1 MYERKF
7 KMFRNLCI
15 VVISVITLI
24 AIIISSNKK
33 KNEVINVGFS
43 AQLTGRQAELGVQER
58 NGAQLAIEKA
68 NNDGGI
74 NGHMLS
80 LIIHDDLGIPQE
92 AQNADKE
99 LIREGV
105 VAIIGHATTAQTLAG
120 IAEANKAKVIM
131 MGPTVSTP
139 KLSGI
144 DDYFFRIH
152 PSFEKSS
159 QNFAKY
165 IFEIKGIKHI
175 AVIFDKDNLA
185 YSQTY
190 SDIFSDKFKALGGE
204 VTNLLDFSSVAQPD
218 FSKFISELQKSKTEG
233 VLIVASDMDTA
244 LIAQRA
250 RLMNWSNPM
259 FSSPWA
265 QTKTLIDKGGQAV
278 EGMIIEQAYDLEND
292 SENFVEFKSKYR
304 ARFGN
309 DPSFGAAYSYEST
322 MVLIEAIKKSYGTN
336 VSLKDALL
344 EIHDFKGLTDN
355 LSFDKFGDVQRNSYL
370 SSIKNGKF
378 IRIAKLNTVESGG
391 E

>member
-80 LIIHDDLGIPQE
+80 LIVHDDLGIPQE

-120 IAEANKAKVIM
+120 IAEANNAKVIM

-218 FSKFISELQKSKTEG
+218 FSKFISELQKSKAGG

>member
-1 MYERKF
+1 MYESKF

-33 KNEVINVGFS
+33 KNEIINIGFS

-58 NGAQLAIEKA
+58 NGSQLAIEKA

-80 LIIHDDLGIPQE
+80 LIVHDDLGISQE

-218 FSKFISELQKSKTEG
+218 FSKFISELQKSKAEG

-265 QTKTLIDKGGQAV
+265 QTKTLIDKGGRAV

>member
-1 MYERKF
+1 MYERKL

>member
-7 KMFRNLCI
+7 KIFRNLCI

-24 AIIISSNKK
+24 AIIIFSNKK

-43 AQLTGRQAELGVQER
+43 VQLTGRQAELGVQER

-80 LIIHDDLGIPQE
+80 LIVHDDLGIPQE

-120 IAEANKAKVIM
+120 IDEANKAKVIM

-165 IFEIKGIKHI
+165 IFEKKGIKHI

-204 VTNLLDFSSVAQPD
+204 VTDILDFSSVAQPD
-218 FSKFISELQKSKTEG
+218 FSKFISELQKSKAEG

-304 ARFGN
+304 VRFGN

-336 VSLKDALL
+336 LSLKDTLL

>member
-1 MYERKF
+1 M
-7 KMFRNLCI
+7 
-15 VVISVITLI
+15 
-24 AIIISSNKK
+24 IIFL
-33 KNEVINVGFS
+33 EF
-43 AQLTGRQAELGVQER
+43 
-58 NGAQLAIEKA
+58 
-68 NNDGGI
+68 
-74 NGHMLS
+74 
-80 LIIHDDLGIPQE
+80 IHHL
-92 AQNADKE
+92 K
-99 LIREGV
+99 
-105 VAIIGHATTAQTLAG
+105 
-120 IAEANKAKVIM
+120 
-131 MGPTVSTP
+131 
-139 KLSGI
+139 
-144 DDYFFRIH
+144 
-152 PSFEKSS
+152 KSS

-218 FSKFISELQKSKTEG
+218 FSKFISELQKSKAEG

-265 QTKTLIDKGGQAV
+265 QTKTLIDKGGRAV

>member
-15 VVISVITLI
+15 VAISVITLI

-43 AQLTGRQAELGVQER
+43 VQLTGRQAELGVQER

-80 LIIHDDLGIPQE
+80 LIVHDDLGIPQE

-165 IFEIKGIKHI
+165 IFEKEGIKHI

-190 SDIFSDKFKALGGE
+190 SDIFSDKFKSLGGE
-204 VTNLLDFSSVAQPD
+204 VTNILDFSSVAQPD
-218 FSKFISELQKSKTEG
+218 FSKFISELQKSKAEG

-250 RLMNWSNPM
+250 RLMNWSNLI

-278 EGMIIEQAYDLEND
+278 EGMIIEQAYDLESD

-336 VSLKDALL
+336 LSLKDALL

-378 IRIAKLNTVESGG
+378 IRIAELNTVESGG

>member
-80 LIIHDDLGIPQE
+80 LIVHDDLGIPQE

-218 FSKFISELQKSKTEG
+218 FSKFISELQKSKAEG

-336 VSLKDALL
+336 VRLKDALL